1 MLSYKESDNNQVVI
15 LQQGNKERPTHAP
28 VPLSLLSFVT
38 CSCRRLYLRIESTDL
53 VTGDESGGTGGGIYD
68 VHTPNARPHRCRFPL
83 LVSGNVVSDDPH
95 SSRVCYL
102 VNIG

>member
-28 VPLSLLSFVT
+28 APLSLLSFVT

-53 VTGDESGGTGGGIYD
+53 VTGDESGGTGAAAAFMTSI
-68 VHTPNARPHRCRFPL
+68 HRTHDRTAAASRF
-83 LVSGNVVSDDPH
+83 
-95 SSRVCYL
+95 
-102 VNIG
+102 

>member
-28 VPLSLLSFVT
+28 APLSLLSFVT
-38 CSCRRLYLRIESTDL
+38 CSCRRRLYLRIESTDL

-68 VHTPNARPHRCRFPL
+68 VHDRTAAASRF
-83 LVSGNVVSDDPH
+83 
-95 SSRVCYL
+95 
-102 VNIG
+102 

>member
-38 CSCRRLYLRIESTDL
+38 CSCGRLYLGIESTDL
-53 VTGDESGGTGGGIYD
+53 VTGDESGGTGAAAAFMTSI
-68 VHTPNARPHRCRFPL
+68 HRTHDRTAAASRF
-83 LVSGNVVSDDPH
+83 
-95 SSRVCYL
+95 
-102 VNIG
+102 